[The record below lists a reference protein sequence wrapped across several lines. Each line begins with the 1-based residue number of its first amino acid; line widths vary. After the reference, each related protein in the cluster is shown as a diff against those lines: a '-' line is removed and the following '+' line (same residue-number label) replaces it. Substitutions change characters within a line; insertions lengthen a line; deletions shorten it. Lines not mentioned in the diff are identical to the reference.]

1 MAGCFKTNWL
11 KTKLNKLEIKK
22 LKTMRHFIIASGMA
36 ALLAFDAHA
45 QNTNLAFTPG
55 KLAVLRAG
63 DGIITIKTGRQHP
76 AFIDEYDPAIANQ
89 ANPLLSLELP
99 TNGDNAL
106 FVNAHAG
113 SEGQAM
119 TRSAD
124 RRYLAV
130 AGYCGAL
137 NSITGTPS
145 SATNAANPEGYPRG
159 FGIVD
164 AFTNFNV
171 TYASADWFGMEPGI
185 TQNNPRGIA
194 TDGSNDFWGCG
205 TIAGTQTGGFTETGT
220 LFWNGAVSPTP
231 ELVQNQVDSGYFMRI
246 INNVLYMV
254 CQTDAGGALNN
265 GVYNFVEYSFAG
277 GAPVPLP
284 WMPGGVQNTVTTNL
298 FINFGAT
305 YANIKTF
312 DMNPAAT
319 IAYAADNNYGIVKFV
334 NTAGTWSSP
343 YYFNSTNI
351 GSTNL
356 PGTGCFGIVVD
367 FSQANPVIYA
377 TTMDEG
383 DGANTCSN
391 RLISLVD
398 TGTAPNPGTVL
409 ATTLAVAHGINEVF
423 RGVDFTP
430 DLQPLITSQPLP
442 VNTTT
447 NQNASMSVGAESVYP
462 LTYQWQNNGINVANN
477 ANLSG
482 ATNSS
487 LNFVASVTNLDGNYT
502 VIVSN
507 QYGAVTSQVASAFIS
522 PVAVLPSLTNA
533 VEHVTNDI
541 NNNQAFSVNPGGTPP
556 FTCQWY
562 FGTTQ
567 LSDSGDGGNKYG
579 GSTTPTL
586 TITNLQLTDSGSY
599 SVTINNEAGGISNL
613 VGVLTVQYVL
623 PAIPPVGEPASVTV
637 LQGETTSLSVSSVE
651 GTLPLTYQWYQGSL
665 SNPLSD
671 INEFSGSETNTLT
684 ITDATVSDSNTNYF
698 CVVSNGGG
706 SATSQPA
713 SVSVI
718 IPPALSYVA
727 YSNQVYIQNFDS
739 LPNPGATPV
748 NTVGGGGPTAIGGIT
763 YDVADPF
770 DFACPLYTNISI
782 PSGGLNLA
790 ATMPGWYGECD
801 GDTPASGA
809 QLGAADGSTTTGG
822 IYSFGTTTG
831 NTSNRALGLIATST
845 SGRRYATERRSTRT

>member
-298 FINFGAT
+298 FINFGADLRQHKNVR
-305 YANIKTF
+305 YE
-312 DMNPAAT
+312 
-319 IAYAADNNYGIVKFV
+319 
-334 NTAGTWSSP
+334 
-343 YYFNSTNI
+343 
-351 GSTNL
+351 
-356 PGTGCFGIVVD
+356 PGR
-367 FSQANPVIYA
+367 NH
-377 TTMDEG
+377 
-383 DGANTCSN
+383 
-391 RLISLVD
+391 RL
-398 TGTAPNPGTVL
+398 
-409 ATTLAVAHGINEVF
+409 
-423 RGVDFTP
+423 
-430 DLQPLITSQPLP
+430 
-442 VNTTT
+442 
-447 NQNASMSVGAESVYP
+447 
-462 LTYQWQNNGINVANN
+462 
-477 ANLSG
+477 
-482 ATNSS
+482 
-487 LNFVASVTNLDGNYT
+487 
-502 VIVSN
+502 
-507 QYGAVTSQVASAFIS
+507 
-522 PVAVLPSLTNA
+522 
-533 VEHVTNDI
+533 
-541 NNNQAFSVNPGGTPP
+541 
-556 FTCQWY
+556 C
-562 FGTTQ
+562 
-567 LSDSGDGGNKYG
+567 
-579 GSTTPTL
+579 
-586 TITNLQLTDSGSY
+586 
-599 SVTINNEAGGISNL
+599 
-613 VGVLTVQYVL
+613 
-623 PAIPPVGEPASVTV
+623 
-637 LQGETTSLSVSSVE
+637 
-651 GTLPLTYQWYQGSL
+651 
-665 SNPLSD
+665 
-671 INEFSGSETNTLT
+671 
-684 ITDATVSDSNTNYF
+684 
-698 CVVSNGGG
+698 
-706 SATSQPA
+706 
-713 SVSVI
+713 
-718 IPPALSYVA
+718 
-727 YSNQVYIQNFDS
+727 
-739 LPNPGATPV
+739 
-748 NTVGGGGPTAIGGIT
+748 
-763 YDVADPF
+763 
-770 DFACPLYTNISI
+770 
-782 PSGGLNLA
+782 
-790 ATMPGWYGECD
+790 
-801 GDTPASGA
+801 
-809 QLGAADGSTTTGG
+809 
-822 IYSFGTTTG
+822 
-831 NTSNRALGLIATST
+831 
-845 SGRRYATERRSTRT
+845 RRQ